1 MTRCQHRGAL
11 PPRGGNLSTP
21 TRFDVGGTW
30 LPRPFK
36 IRRLGH
42 FGFNVVNMDAAYPFY
57 TRLLGFR
64 VSDVR
69 DDAKRIAP
77 QQSAGL
83 GDTLGFFMRYG
94 SDHHAFV

>member
-1 MTRCQHRGAL
+1 MSRGQRDEAGPRAARTRL
-11 PPRGGNLSTP
+11 EYP

-42 FGFNVVNMDAAYPFY
+42 FGFNVVNTDAAYPFY
-57 TRLLGFR
+57 TRALGFR

-69 DDAKRIAP
+69 DDGPRIAP
-77 QQSAGL
+77 EQRSGL
-83 GDTLGFFMRYG
+83 GDTRGF
-94 SDHHAFV
+94 